1 MKTLIAATFAALVLF
16 AFEMTVPKKS
26 KAGFNDPWYA
36 CYVVQGGSLVKCV
49 GPFKDQFT
57 CGAYQ

>member
-36 CYVVQGGSLVKCV
+36 CYVVQGGSL
-49 GPFKDQFT
+49 
-57 CGAYQ
+57 